1 MKNKSNH
8 KTIMC
13 VCVCGHGKINRKN
26 NFPKINLQLK
36 TIFDINI
43 FLKTLKTYVNI
54 NIKPSF
60 GQP

>member
-8 KTIMC
+8 KKFMC
-13 VCVCGHGKINRKN
+13 VCVCGKINRKN
-26 NFPKINLQLK
+26 HFPKINLQLK
-36 TIFDINI
+36 TIFDTNI
-43 FLKTLKTYVNI
+43 FLKTLKTYVSI